1 MLPEHTRVPLNHF
14 SFNVREW
21 GEEII
26 VHSLHIQVDSHPH
39 FKHLKIQLSLKC
51 LLCKRPIE
59 MSHNATVFT
68 HVHTCL
74 APAYPSSIQ
83 RYCTTPMPKILFFF
97 LSGLLIQM
105 FKVGWNWTEGNQ
117 LCLFVANTLKLFY
130 KITVQL
136 TMSSEKHCL
145 KLSTATVKDWKRY
158 LTDIQ

>member
-51 LLCKRPIE
+51 LLCKRPLKWAITQLCSR
-59 MSHNATVFT
+59 MCTLAWPLHTLPVFKDIAQPP
-68 HVHTCL
+68 CL
-74 APAYPSSIQ
+74 
-83 RYCTTPMPKILFFF
+83 KILFFF

-117 LCLFVANTLKLFY
+117 SCLFVANTLKLFY